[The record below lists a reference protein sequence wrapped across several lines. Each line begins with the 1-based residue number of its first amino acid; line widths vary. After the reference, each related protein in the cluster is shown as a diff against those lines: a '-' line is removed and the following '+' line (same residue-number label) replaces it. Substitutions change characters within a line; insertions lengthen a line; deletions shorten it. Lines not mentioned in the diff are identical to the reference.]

1 MTSQA
6 SRAENND
13 LVKLQGVCR
22 LDRAEIT
29 VKSTGCRWVARW
41 KCKALHHF
49 LSVGF
54 IFLIIFKDDYIL
66 SSNVLS

>member
-13 LVKLQGVCR
+13 PVKLQGLW

-29 VKSTGCRWVARW
+29 VKSTRCRWVARC
-41 KCKALHHF
+41 KCKALHH